1 MISAKL
7 KSSTVRVFV
16 PDFTIF
22 FLIMRFVCKAK
33 TLQQVVEILVFRK
46 KIKTSGQGYIDKN
59 IVIFEKSSKVSQGE
73 NPLQAFLFFAK
84 FSIFVSVEQGEVT
97 FLFFFCF
104 RISVLRVNSGHKI
117 MLSKKEKMKSRAK
130 KL

>member
-46 KIKTSGQGYIDKN
+46 ISKTSGQGYIDKN
-59 IVIFEKSSKVSQGE
+59 IVIFEEKNQT
-73 NPLQAFLFFAK
+73 FLKAKTRCKHFYFFAK
-84 FSIFVSVEQGEVT
+84 FSVFASVEQGEVT
-97 FLFFFCF
+97 VFFP
-104 RISVLRVNSGHKI
+104 
-117 MLSKKEKMKSRAK
+117 EKVY
-130 KL
+130 LG